1 MYVENF
7 SSGNTVKTNFV
18 TGGGSNT
25 WLVALTGLKNNVP
38 NADGSSSSISPTSSP
53 ITTTTPPPATFA
65 IPASPAMTEAPSVVT
80 MGGATIIV
88 TATNQAAAPATVT
101 ATAKGSSSKGP
112 NTAGIAAGVV
122 VSVLAISAILGG
134 VWFFLRSRRRRSV
147 EEEYRRNAAIN
158 NFTGSSKPGSE
169 PSLSDS
175 RLEPSVMMQRRM
187 SDGSI
192 ADNHDY
198 SRRILKVC
206 PFLRRTL
213 IHTALTWFQVTNP
226 DGT

>member
-7 SSGNTVKTNFV
+7 SSGNTVKTNSV
-18 TGGGSNT
+18 TGGGSDT

-65 IPASPAMTEAPSVVT
+65 SPASPAIPAISEAPSVVT

-88 TATNQAAAPATVT
+88 TATNQAIAPATVT
-101 ATAKGSSSKGP
+101 ATAKGSNSKGP

-122 VSVLAISAILGG
+122 VSVLAIFAILGG
-134 VWFFLRSRRRRSV
+134 VWFFLRSRRRRAV
-147 EEEYRRNAAIN
+147 EEDYRRNAAIN

-213 IHTALTWFQVTNP
+213 THTALT
-226 DGT
+226 